1 MAQNKAFEVWSGLPT
16 WAKGVI
22 AVGGLAIVY
31 FTTRSVLKG
40 IKTKKSQKDQQQTVN
55 QQSGELRNL
64 LNLGVKLSYPEGQYK
79 SWADSIQNQYE
90 GCDSGQNI
98 FSKDVPLI
106 GYWSGSGKKTKDIF
120 EQLKN
125 NADFLKLVQ
134 AWGVRT
140 YDQCGWGTGD
150 VTGNLYNAI
159 SDELDRG
166 EIMGLNNILKKKN
179 ITYQL

>member
-1 MAQNKAFEVWSGLPT
+1 MAQNKTFEVWSGLPT

-31 FTTRSVLKG
+31 FTTRSILRG
-40 IKTKKSQKDQQQTVN
+40 IKEKKSAKDQKETVTT
-55 QQSGELRNL
+55 QEKELRNL
-64 LNLGVKLSYPEGQYK
+64 LNTGTRLSYPDGQYN
-79 SWADSIQNQYE
+79 SWADAIKNQFE

-106 GYWSGSGKKTKDIF
+106 GYWSGSGNKMKDIVN
-120 EQLKN
+120 QLKN
-125 NADFLKLVQ
+125 NADFLKLVN

-150 VTGNLYNAI
+150 VSGNLYNAV

-166 EIMGLNNILKKKN
+166 EIIALNNILKKKG
-179 ITYQL
+179 ITYQF